1 MPSSRSPRFLS
12 FSVSKLS
19 RAKKKSFAREA
30 AYISRTRLV
39 NTGTGRIHDHS
50 KKGGLLGLG
59 MVGWKGTVE
68 EFAST
73 ARRAEKRCDAV
84 EGRLAIAALPSELD
98 DKTCL
103 GLLGNLAQHLVK
115 KYKVGVLFALHE
127 PDPGGDPRNKHGH
140 LIYSSREVGEN
151 GKSLGKKTRQWDSK
165 KDGPQCIKDLRAW
178 WSATLNAALEKAGV
192 EPNVELRSHAQL
204 GIKRD
209 PKEEPKHDGIVR
221 TAIRRRERKMVNEF
235 HASHS
240 LSGNFMRLSEP
251 ELKPSVAAQTTEA
264 PVPADAAPITAAAPV
279 DDIPEP
285 EVASGP
291 IAGPGLRPLPEPKF
305 QPSVLAQTTEAPVTA
320 DTAPAAA
327 AAPVKDVQES
337 EIARQPTTGRGLR
350 RLPEPKRQPGAQPTQ
365 APVPAGMAPTAAA
378 AAVQGAPE
386 LEVASGPIAVPGL
399 RPLPEPKFQ
408 PSVLAQ
414 TTEAPVPADT
424 APAAAAAPVKDVPES
439 EIAPQPTA
447 GRGLRRLPEPKQE
460 PSGTVHEIAASDLAT
475 AGPVDTDAPPP
486 GVPEATQEPPLRR
499 LRRLP
504 EPQGGGLP
512 PPGPTGPSPRQ

>member
-103 GLLGNLAQHLVK
+103 GLLGNLAQHLVV

-165 KDGPQCIKDLRAW
+165 KDGPQCIKDLRTW
-178 WSATLNAALEKAGV
+178 WSATLNAALEKAGY
-192 EPNVELRSHAQL
+192 EPNVELRSYAQL
-204 GIKRD
+204 GIER
-209 PKEEPKHDGIVR
+209 PKKEAKHDGIVR
-221 TAIRRRERKMVNEF
+221 TAIRRRERIRMVKEF
-235 HASHS
+235 HESHS

-251 ELKPSVAAQTTEA
+251 ELKPSIAAQTMEA
-264 PVPADAAPITAAAPV
+264 PVPTDAAPITAAASV
-279 DDIPEP
+279 ND
-285 EVASGP
+285 
-291 IAGPGLRPLPEPKF
+291 LPEP
-305 QPSVLAQTTEAPVTA
+305 
-320 DTAPAAA
+320 
-327 AAPVKDVQES
+327 
-337 EIARQPTTGRGLR
+337 
-350 RLPEPKRQPGAQPTQ
+350 
-365 APVPAGMAPTAAA
+365 
-378 AAVQGAPE
+378 
-386 LEVASGPIAVPGL
+386 EVASGPIAVPGL

-414 TTEAPVPADT
+414 TTEAHGPAET
-424 APAAAAAPVKDVPES
+424 S
-439 EIAPQPTA
+439 PTA
-447 GRGLRRLPEPKQE
+447 ASRLPWPAVDCRCHSRRR
-460 PSGTVHEIAASDLAT
+460 SGREQS
-475 AGPVDTDAPPP
+475 
-486 GVPEATQEPPLRR
+486 R
-499 LRRLP
+499 
-504 EPQGGGLP
+504 
-512 PPGPTGPSPRQ
+512 